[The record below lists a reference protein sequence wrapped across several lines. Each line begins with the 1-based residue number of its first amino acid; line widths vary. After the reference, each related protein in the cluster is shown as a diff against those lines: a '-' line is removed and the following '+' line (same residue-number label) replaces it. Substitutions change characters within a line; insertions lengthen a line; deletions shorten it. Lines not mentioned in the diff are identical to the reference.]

1 LQIADAYT
9 RRLAM
14 PQLVDLDDDI
24 FAYLQSYAEPLTDTP
39 SSVLR
44 RLLKING
51 TNGTENGSRKQEFN
65 NNGAAAERRD
75 EPRATRS
82 AARSKPNKATGRT
95 RAPSG
100 SLLPE
105 QAYEA
110 PLLRALVA
118 AGGEAPYREITE
130 AVGAELHD
138 TLMPADFENLE
149 SGSVRWHSR
158 LQFVRLRLI
167 KRGEMDREAPRGIWR
182 ITDAGRAALETVES
196 GARS

>member
-1 LQIADAYT
+1 MSQT
-9 RRLAM
+9 
-14 PQLVDLDDDI
+14 VDIDDDI
-24 FAYLQSYAEPLTDTP
+24 FAYLQSQAEPLTDTT

-44 RLLKING
+44 RLLKVSG
-51 TNGTENGSRKQEFN
+51 TNGSAGGSQAGETKIAR
-65 NNGAAAERRD
+65 AIA
-75 EPRATRS
+75 EPRSASKGTRS
-82 AARSKPNKATGRT
+82 TSRAKTKTTTGRT

-118 AGGEAPYREITE
+118 AGGEAPYREITD
-130 AVGAELHD
+130 AVGAELQD
-138 TLMPADFENLE
+138 TLLPADFENLE

-167 KRGEMDREAPRGIWR
+167 KRAEMDREAPRGIWR
-182 ITDAGRAALETVES
+182 ITDTGRAALGAAES
-196 GARS
+196 EARS

>member
-1 LQIADAYT
+1 
-9 RRLAM
+9 M
-14 PQLVDLDDDI
+14 PQTVDIDDDI
-24 FAYLQSYAEPLTDTP
+24 FAYLQSQAEPLTDTT

-44 RLLKING
+44 RLLKLSG
-51 TNGTENGSRKQEFN
+51 TNGSADGSHADETKVAR
-65 NNGAAAERRD
+65 ATAERRST
-75 EPRATRS
+75 PKG
-82 AARSKPNKATGRT
+82 ARSTGRSKTNGVTGRT

-100 SLLPE
+100 SILPE

-130 AVGAELHD
+130 AVGSELQD
-138 TLMPADFENLE
+138 TLLPADFENLA

-182 ITDAGRAALETVES
+182 ITDKGRAALEATES
-196 GARS
+196 EARS

>member
-1 LQIADAYT
+1 
-9 RRLAM
+9 M
-14 PQLVDLDDDI
+14 PQTVDIDDDI
-24 FAYLQSYAEPLTDTP
+24 FAYLQSQAEPLTDTT

-44 RLLKING
+44 RLLKISG
-51 TNGTENGSRKQEFN
+51 NGSAGGSHADEMEIARTI
-65 NNGAAAERRD
+65 GDRRSAS
-75 EPRATRS
+75 RGTRS
-82 AARSKPNKATGRT
+82 ASRSKTGKATGRT

-130 AVGAELHD
+130 AVGAQLQD
-138 TLMPADFENLE
+138 TLLPADFENLE

-182 ITDAGRAALETVES
+182 ITDSGRAALEATE
-196 GARS
+196 GEARS

>member
-1 LQIADAYT
+1 
-9 RRLAM
+9 M
-14 PQLVDLDDDI
+14 PQTVDIDDDI
-24 FAYLQSYAEPLTDTP
+24 FAYLQTQAEPLTDTT

-44 RLLKING
+44 RLLKISR
-51 TNGTENGSRKQEFN
+51 TNGSVDDSLAGETKIAR
-65 NNGAAAERRD
+65 AIAE
-75 EPRATRS
+75 PGNASKSTRS
-82 AARSKPNKATGRT
+82 TSMSKTKKATGRT

-118 AGGEAPYREITE
+118 AGGEAPYREIIK
-130 AVGAELHD
+130 AVGAELQD
-138 TLMPADFENLE
+138 TLLPADFENLE

-182 ITDAGRAALETVES
+182 ITDSGRAAAEATDSE
-196 GARS
+196 ARS